1 MKKLSQTSIM
11 AIAGGAIAGISY
23 LAGRKEGIEIGKT
36 MGNRISEQIGYLKA
50 LKDFADR
57 VNEMK

>member
-1 MKKLSQTSIM
+1 MKLSQTSIM

-36 MGNRISEQIGYLKA
+36 MGHQISEQIGYLKA
-50 LKDFADR
+50 LKDFADIA
-57 VNEMK
+57 NGKK